1 MERFGILFLDMR
13 ATILIAIVCA
23 VAPLGAALAQGADRP
38 SILGRWNFVV
48 RDSAGTYP
56 SWLEVTPSGRGIYVG
71 RWQGRVG
78 SARPISRITWIDGVM
93 HFAIPP
99 QWEDGNGDLRVQARL
114 DQGRLVGT
122 IVNPGGS
129 SDSFTATRA
138 PTLSRSGPPA
148 WGRPDTL
155 FNGRDLTGWTTQGD
169 PGAANNWIVRGGTLV
184 NTASGANLMTTRSF
198 NDFKLHIEF
207 RYPPS
212 GNSGVY
218 LRGRYEVQVEDNAE
232 RDMPLP
238 VHIGGVY
245 GMLWPNENASTG
257 PNQWQT
263 YDITLVGRRLTVV
276 LNGKTVIND
285 QIIPGPTGGAIDSN
299 EGSAGPILLQG
310 DHTAVEYR
318 NIVLTPARTP

>member
-1 MERFGILFLDMR
+1 MR
-13 ATILIAIVCA
+13 SLLTVVLLG
-23 VAPLGAALAQGADRP
+23 APLCATLAQGADRP
-38 SILGRWNFVV
+38 SILGRWDLVA
-48 RDSAGTYP
+48 RDSVGTYP
-56 SWLEVTPSGRGIYVG
+56 SWLEVTASGRGIHVG

-99 QWEDGNGDLRVQARL
+99 QWEEGTGDLRVQARL
-114 DQGRLVGT
+114 EQDRLVGT
-122 IVNPGGS
+122 IVNPDGTPHP
-129 SDSFTATRA
+129 FTARRA
-138 PTLSRSGPPA
+138 PTLLRGSPPV

-155 FNGRDLTGWTTQGD
+155 FNGRDLSGWTTQGD
-169 PGAANNWIVRGGTLV
+169 PRAPNNWIVRSGVLT
-184 NTASGANLMTTRSF
+184 NTASGANLMTTRTF
-198 NDFKLHIEF
+198 TDFRLHIEF
-207 RYPPS
+207 RYPPR

-218 LRGRYEVQVEDNAE
+218 LRGRYEVQVEDNTE

-245 GMLWPNENASTG
+245 GMLWPNENAATG

-299 EGSAGPILLQG
+299 EGAPGPILLQG

>member
-1 MERFGILFLDMR
+1 MR
-13 ATILIAIVCA
+13 SLLTVIAVL
-23 VAPLGAALAQGADRP
+23 APLGAALAQGSGRP
-38 SILGRWNFVV
+38 TILGRWDFVV
-48 RDSAGTYP
+48 RDSVGTYP
-56 SWLEVTPSGRGIYVG
+56 SWLEVTPSGRGIFVG

-78 SARPISRITWIDGVM
+78 SARPIGRITWIDGVM

-114 DQGRLVGT
+114 DQDRLVGT
-122 IVNPGGS
+122 IVNPGGAS
-129 SDSFTATRA
+129 HSFTATRA
-138 PTLSRSGPPA
+138 PTLSRTGQPA

-155 FNGRDLTGWTTQGD
+155 FNGRDLAGWTTQGE
-169 PGAANNWIVRGGTLV
+169 PGARNNWTARNGVLT
-184 NTASGANLMTTRSF
+184 NTAGGGANLMTTRTFS
-198 NDFKLHIEF
+198 DFKLHIEF

-212 GNSGVY
+212 GNSGIY

-232 RDMPLP
+232 RDLPLP

-263 YDITLVGRRLTVV
+263 YDITLVGRRLTLV
-276 LNGKTVIND
+276 LNGRTVIND

-299 EGSAGPILLQG
+299 EGAPGPILLQG

-318 NIVLTPARTP
+318 NIVVTPARAP